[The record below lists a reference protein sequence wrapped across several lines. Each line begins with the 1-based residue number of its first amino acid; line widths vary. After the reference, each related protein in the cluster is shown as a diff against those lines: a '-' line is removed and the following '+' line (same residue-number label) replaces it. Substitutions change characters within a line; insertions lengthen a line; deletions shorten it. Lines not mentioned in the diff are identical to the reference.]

1 MPAVDES
8 GAADAYGYHRGVPR
22 TTFPRDRF
30 DDLPADA
37 GRVGAHRAENPRM
50 RGWVVLLW
58 AVLATIVLVAVGIF
72 GTLIVTGRVVLFP
85 TPTPSATPLP
95 IVTPIVDTTY
105 DVLVLN
111 ATPEQG
117 LATRMKDVVIAAGW
131 AEDTVLASEAGS
143 TDFPET
149 TIYYYLA
156 TDEAAAAGL
165 AEVIGGANLEQSDV
179 YQPADDP
186 EAKQLTVVIG
196 LDRTANPPTETPAP

>member
-1 MPAVDES
+1 
-8 GAADAYGYHRGVPR
+8 
-22 TTFPRDRF
+22 
-30 DDLPADA
+30 
-37 GRVGAHRAENPRM
+37 M

>member
-1 MPAVDES
+1 
-8 GAADAYGYHRGVPR
+8 
-22 TTFPRDRF
+22 
-30 DDLPADA
+30 
-37 GRVGAHRAENPRM
+37 M

-85 TPTPSATPLP
+85 TPTPSVTPLP

-117 LATRMKDVVIAAGW
+117 LATRMKDVVVAAGW

-149 TIYYYLA
+149 TIYYYLP

-165 AEVIGGANLEQSDV
+165 AEVIGGAKLEQSDV